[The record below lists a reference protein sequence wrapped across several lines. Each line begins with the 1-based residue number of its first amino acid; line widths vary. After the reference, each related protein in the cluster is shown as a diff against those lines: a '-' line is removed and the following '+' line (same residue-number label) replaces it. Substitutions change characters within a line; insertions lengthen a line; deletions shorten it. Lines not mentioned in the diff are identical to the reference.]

1 MKLAIIGGGAAG
13 LMAAAAATE
22 TDPKASIFLIE
33 KNDELG
39 KKVTLSGGGRANV
52 TTGLSELREILAR
65 YPRGGKFL
73 ALSMRHFPPEAVRAW
88 FEARGV
94 PLKVEKD
101 DRVFPRSNNG
111 KDVVQA
117 FEKLFRRPD
126 SNVRVMLKRPVTAIA
141 KTVNGFTVEFKN
153 QEPLAIDRVIIT
165 TGGQAYRATG
175 STGDGYALAEALGHK
190 TTPLAPSL
198 SSFTTKEKWSG
209 ALAGLSI
216 EYARLFLLNNIKT
229 FTDGPFIFTH
239 RGISGPAVFAFSSLI
254 AFEKFDPA
262 HPLAVAIDLFPGEDA
277 AALAKRL
284 YEKFRK
290 NGKKNA
296 KTVLGFLI
304 PKTLAEIIYTST
316 KASPEIQAAQVNKK
330 DIADLTRVL
339 KALPFALV
347 GRGAGEEF
355 VTAGGVDTNEINP
368 RTMESRLCPGLF
380 LAGEILNIDGF
391 TGGFNL
397 QAAWSTGR
405 AAGEHAVR

>member
-13 LMAAAAATE
+13 LMAAAAAME
-22 TDPKASIFLIE
+22 SDPKASIFLIE

-73 ALSMRHFPPEAVRAW
+73 ALALRRFPPAAVRDW
-88 FEARGV
+88 FETRGV

-101 DRVFPRSNNG
+101 GRVFPRSNNG
-111 KDVVQA
+111 RDVVLV
-117 FEKLFRRPD
+117 FEKLFRQPD
-126 SNVRVMLKRPVTAIA
+126 SNVRLMLKRPVTAIK
-141 KTVNGFTVEFKN
+141 KTVSGFTVEFKN
-153 QEPLAIDRVIIT
+153 QEPLAADRVIIT
-165 TGGQAYRATG
+165 TGGQAHRATG

-190 TTPLAPSL
+190 ITALAPSL
-198 SSFTTKEKWSG
+198 SSFVAKEKWPG
-209 ALAGLSI
+209 ALAGLSL
-216 EYARLFLLNNIKT
+216 EYARLFLPDKPKT
-229 FTDGPFIFTH
+229 FAEGPLLFTH
-239 RGISGPAVFAFSSLI
+239 RGISGPAVFAFSSLV
-254 AFEKFDPA
+254 AFEKFDPTR
-262 HPLAVAIDLFPGEDA
+262 PLAVAIDLFPGEDA

-284 YEKFRK
+284 SEKFQR

-296 KTVLGFLI
+296 KTVLGFFI
-304 PKTLAEIIYTST
+304 SKTLAEIVYAST
-316 KASPEIQAAQVNKK
+316 KSNPQIQAAQANKK
-330 DIADLTRVL
+330 DAADLVRAL
-339 KALPFALV
+339 KALPLAVV

-380 LAGEILNIDGF
+380 FAGEILNVDGF

-397 QAAWSTGR
+397 QAAWATGR